1 MIELKHLVAPSL
13 LGLILTAA
21 SAATLSGQQ
30 GPPQNLQVL
39 PQDISRSD
47 LSRVMIENLRGLG
60 LPRRQNEGCLFC
72 HVGDMDQPANSWDFA
87 SDEKLTKRKARVML
101 AMVQEINS
109 RLAGLEGR
117 VAPDL
122 EVTCYTCHAGRTDPR
137 PLPDI
142 LMASYE
148 AGGVDSTITRYR
160 ALRQRYFGA
169 DAYDFRFT
177 VLPSIA
183 SAVARRGSFED
194 AVTISGLNEEVFPN
208 QPAARAVTVSL
219 RIRQAMSEEGIE
231 AGLGV
236 FEEALTTEP
245 EDVVTWSMLDNLGWG
260 YYRADRQSQAMQI
273 FSKNRETF
281 PDEYVPNESF
291 GDALWFCGEQ
301 EQGMAVFEAWLER
314 HPDHAMARRR
324 LATMRSQR

>member
-1 MIELKHLVAPSL
+1 MNELRHSVAPSL
-13 LGLILTAA
+13 LGLVLIAA
-21 SAATLSGQQ
+21 SAAPLSGQQ
-30 GPPQNLQVL
+30 GTPQNLQVL
-39 PQDISRSD
+39 SEDISRSA

-72 HVGDMDQPANSWDFA
+72 HLGDMDQPSSSWDFS

-109 RLAGLEGR
+109 RLEGLEGR

-122 EVTCYTCHAGRTDPR
+122 KVTCYTCHAGRTDPR

-142 LMASYE
+142 LMDSYE

-160 ALRQRYFGA
+160 ALRRRYFGA
-169 DAYDFRFT
+169 DAYDFRFN

-183 SAVARRGSFED
+183 NAVVQRGSFED
-194 AVTISGLNEEVFPN
+194 AVTISELNEEVFPN
-208 QPAARAVTVSL
+208 QPAARAATVSL
-219 RIRQAMSEEGIE
+219 RIRQAMSQEGIE

-245 EDVVTWSMLDNLGWG
+245 EGVVTWSMLDNLGWG
-260 YYRADRQSQAMQI
+260 YFRANRQSEAMQI
-273 FSKNRETF
+273 FRKNLETF
-281 PDEYVPNESF
+281 PDEYIPNESL
-291 GDALWFCGEQ
+291 GDALWFSGEQ

-314 HPDHAMARRR
+314 HPDHTMGRRR
-324 LATMRSQR
+324 LAPMRSQR